1 MPPERFEWCNS
12 RGNTLAC
19 YAFIPPVPIAVLV
32 YHHGFAE
39 YTQRKYAVFEQLS
52 ASGIAVYTYDM
63 YGHGMSEP
71 KEPAD
76 RAWVQDWQHMV
87 DDLCGLAQF
96 AHKRHTASNLPASDN
111 WFLGGYS
118 IGGLIAV
125 HAALRSH
132 CQPHQDI
139 LWKGVVLISAALG
152 FRHQGLSTRV
162 QGAIAPLLNAAV
174 PKRKIVKGIKTA
186 HLNPD
191 PSWVSAAAAAW
202 SNGRVCSMCCGS
214 MLRVLCRSS
223 ASDVSRRLHVT
234 SCTCGYANSA

>member
-87 DDLCGLAQF
+87 SCIQAVWHVASSQLGAYYVCLLCGVYNELGYPQSSKCMP
-96 AHKRHTASNLPASDN
+96 HEGVGLLHTP
-111 WFLGGYS
+111 
-118 IGGLIAV
+118 
-125 HAALRSH
+125 
-132 CQPHQDI
+132 
-139 LWKGVVLISAALG
+139 
-152 FRHQGLSTRV
+152 
-162 QGAIAPLLNAAV
+162 
-174 PKRKIVKGIKTA
+174 
-186 HLNPD
+186 
-191 PSWVSAAAAAW
+191 
-202 SNGRVCSMCCGS
+202 
-214 MLRVLCRSS
+214 ML
-223 ASDVSRRLHVT
+223 
-234 SCTCGYANSA
+234 